1 MEKGVPQEEIAFIH
15 SANTETRK
23 AELFAK
29 VRSGQVRFLL
39 GSTAKMGAGTNV
51 QDRLIAE
58 HHLDVPWR
66 PSDIEQR
73 EGRIIRQGNQ
83 NQSVWIFRYI
93 TEGTFDAYSWQVI
106 ENKQKFIGQIMTS
119 KSPVRSCEDVDE
131 VALSYAEVKALAT
144 GNPYIK
150 EKMDLDIQVAKLKLL
165 KANHTSQIYRLEDN
179 IAKDYPKKISAV
191 RETIAALTIDTA
203 HYQEV
208 KPADKESF
216 AMKIGERTYTDK
228 KEAGTALIAFCRQV
242 KTVNTSMPVGEYLG
256 YQMSVNFDSFYQKFT
271 LNLKGAMSHKVEIGT
286 DELGNITR
294 ISNALEGMEKS
305 LAKEKETL
313 SNLENQLEN
322 AKAEVTKPFPKE
334 SELQEKTERLSALNA
349 LLNMDEKGGETFL
362 EDGGEPEE
370 PTEKAKKPSI
380 METLAKYQGESSHS
394 ETEHT
399 KQQKIA
405 ASL

>member
-1 MEKGVPQEEIAFIH
+1 
-15 SANTETRK
+15 
-23 AELFAK
+23 
-29 VRSGQVRFLL
+29 
-39 GSTAKMGAGTNV
+39 
-51 QDRLIAE
+51 
-58 HHLDVPWR
+58 
-66 PSDIEQR
+66 
-73 EGRIIRQGNQ
+73 
-83 NQSVWIFRYI
+83 
-93 TEGTFDAYSWQVI
+93 
-106 ENKQKFIGQIMTS
+106 
-119 KSPVRSCEDVDE
+119 
-131 VALSYAEVKALAT
+131 
-144 GNPYIK
+144 
-150 EKMDLDIQVAKLKLL
+150 
-165 KANHTSQIYRLEDN
+165 
-179 IAKDYPKKISAV
+179 
-191 RETIAALTIDTA
+191 
-203 HYQEV
+203 
-208 KPADKESF
+208 
-216 AMKIGERTYTDK
+216 
-228 KEAGTALIAFCRQV
+228 
-242 KTVNTSMPVGEYLG
+242 MPVGEYLG